1 MIKNLFIAM
10 ACMLMLI
17 NPSISIAA
25 ESPSPVDVQEVF
37 VGSETMDG
45 DALKYPRGKAEIR
58 LQRVE
63 LAEGGIVPLHSHP
76 IPLLGNVEQ
85 GTIIV
90 KREGMEDIT
99 YKEGDSFI
107 VGPKTP
113 KHTMG
118 NAKTDNAIVWFAAIG
133 AKDVPTLVPAEG

>member
-1 MIKNLFIAM
+1 MIKNLFIAFVLT
-10 ACMLMLI
+10 LMLI
-17 NPSISIAA
+17 NPNISIAA
-25 ESPSPVDVQEVF
+25 ESSLDVQEVF

-45 DALKYPRGKAEIR
+45 DALKYPKGKAEIR

-63 LAEGGIVPLHSHP
+63 LADGGIVPLHSHP

-90 KREGMEDIT
+90 KREGMEDII

-118 NAKTDNAIVWFAAIG
+118 NFKSDTAIVWFAAIG
-133 AKDVPTLVPAEG
+133 VKDVPILIPAEG

>member
-1 MIKNLFIAM
+1 MIKNLFIAFTL
-10 ACMLMLI
+10 ALILI
-17 NPSISIAA
+17 NPNISIAA
-25 ESPSPVDVQEVF
+25 ESAVDVQEVF

-45 DALKYPRGKAEIR
+45 DDLKYPRGKAEIR

-90 KREGMEDIT
+90 KREGMDDIT
-99 YKEGDSFI
+99 YKEGDSFL

-118 NAKTDNAIVWFAAIG
+118 NAKTDTAIVWFAAIG
-133 AKDVPTLVPAEG
+133 AKDVPTLIPAEG

>member
-1 MIKNLFIAM
+1 MVKNLFIAF
-10 ACMLMLI
+10 AFALMLI
-17 NPSISIAA
+17 NPSISIAV
-25 ESPSPVDVQEVF
+25 ESPVDVQEVF
-37 VGSETMDG
+37 VGSKTMDG
-45 DALKYPRGKAEIR
+45 DDIKYPRGKAEIR
-58 LQRVE
+58 LQKVE
-63 LAEGGIVPLHSHP
+63 LAEGGVVPLHSHP

-118 NAKTDNAIVWFAAIG
+118 NEESDTAIVWFAAIG
-133 AKDVPTLVPAEG
+133 AKDVPILIPAEG

>member
-1 MIKNLFIAM
+1 MIKNLFIAF
-10 ACMLMLI
+10 AFALILI
-17 NPSISIAA
+17 NPAISIAA
-25 ESPSPVDVQEVF
+25 ESPIDIKEVF

-45 DALKYPRGKAEIR
+45 DVLKYPSGEAEIR

-63 LAEGGIVPLHSHP
+63 LAKGGIVPLHSHP

-85 GTIIV
+85 GMIFV
-90 KREGMEDIT
+90 KRQGMEDLT
-99 YKEGDSFI
+99 YKSGDSFI

-118 NAKTDNAIVWFAAIG
+118 NAKSDNAIVWFAAIG
-133 AKDVPTLVPAEG
+133 AKDVPILIPAEE